1 MYRLDEVC
9 TLKQWKTI
17 SIKELTPDGYPV
29 YGANGIIGYYKE
41 YNHSEPTLC
50 ITCRGATC
58 GALNITK
65 PYSYINGN
73 TMALDNLNTSKISLK
88 FLYYYLKNRK
98 LNDVISGS
106 AQPQITRSS
115 LSRVMIPKFQIEI
128 QKKISNI
135 LDYVVEIIEKR
146 KNQILLFDELI
157 KSRFLGRGIL
167 WSK

>member
-1 MYRLDEVC
+1 
-9 TLKQWKTI
+9 
-17 SIKELTPDGYPV
+17 
-29 YGANGIIGYYKE
+29 
-41 YNHSEPTLC
+41 
-50 ITCRGATC
+50 
-58 GALNITK
+58 
-65 PYSYINGN
+65 
-73 TMALDNLNTSKISLK
+73 MALDNLNTSKISLK

-135 LDYVVEIIEKR
+135 LDYVVERIEKR

-157 KSRFLGRGIL
+157 KSRFLGREIL